1 MALSINSTLREILAD
16 PKGKAVILAHHESWA
31 TDPQMEPAMDL
42 SIKEIATYSQG
53 AVSDDSLKAMDEDL
67 SKL

>member
-16 PKGKAVILAHHESWA
+16 PKGKAVVLAHHESWA

-42 SIKEIATYSQG
+42 SIKEIAAYSQG
-53 AVSDDSLKAMDEDL
+53 AVSDDSLKTMDEDL

>member
-16 PKGKAVILAHHESWA
+16 EKGKAVILQHHESWA
-31 TDPQMEPAMDL
+31 SGPQMEPAMDL
-42 SIKEIATYSQG
+42 SLKDIASYSQG
-53 AVSDDSLKAMDEDL
+53 AVTNESLQAMDEDL

>member
-42 SIKEIATYSQG
+42 SIKEIAAYSQG
-53 AVSDDSLKAMDEDL
+53 AISDDSLKAMDEDL

>member
-16 PKGKAVILAHHESWA
+16 PKGKAVVLAHHESWA

-42 SIKEIATYSQG
+42 SIKEIAAYSQG
-53 AVSDDSLKAMDEDL
+53 AVSDDSLKAMDEGL

>member
-16 PKGKAVILAHHESWA
+16 PKGKAVVLAHHESWA

-42 SIKEIATYSQG
+42 SIKEIAAYSQG
-53 AVSDDSLKAMDEDL
+53 AVSDDSLKAMDEHL